1 MSGLRAD
8 VRAPACR
15 ETGCLNGV
23 ITSDASIPSEK
34 LVEMA
39 KGYNIV
45 GKDLISEVRWS
56 AHLKLSPAA
65 HALCQFGESYDHN
78 QQLSLHAWLQVTCS
92 EPYEWKDPTI
102 SEWEFSQKV
111 RSLNGAEPL
120 HVSTAPERGYDQWPS
135 RQLSLACLTLPVA

>member
-1 MSGLRAD
+1 M
-8 VRAPACR
+8 
-15 ETGCLNGV
+15 

-56 AHLKLSPAA
+56 ACLIPSPAE
-65 HALCQFGESYDHN
+65 HALRQFADLHDRK
-78 QQLSLHAWLQVTCS
+78 QQLHLRAWPQVTCS

-120 HVSTAPERGYDQWPS
+120 HVSPAPERG
-135 RQLSLACLTLPVA
+135 L